1 VLKAGIKEGALT
13 GRAAAMAT
21 VKQPAPAGPDYLQRA
36 RALAP
41 TFVASQPHEEDAREL
56 DPRLLTEM
64 HKAGLF
70 RMLLPHWLNGGAL
83 DPLSYTRVVEEIA
96 KFDPSAAWCLNQGSG
111 CSMAAGYLEEPVAR
125 EIFGPPDGVLAWG
138 PSPGAKA
145 IATEGGY
152 IVNYSGSFASGSRH
166 ATWLGA
172 LCLVCEADG
181 SPRLRANGKQEMR
194 ALLFPRTSADVK
206 DVWHVVGLRGTGSDS
221 FSVKDLFVSSR
232 YTYIRDDEAT
242 RIDSSP
248 HYRYASTMIYSSG
261 FAHVALGIARG
272 FMDAFMALAAHKTPR
287 EARSTLKDNPMVQFE
302 VAQCEAK
309 WKAARHYLRA
319 NIREAWQQSSQTAR
333 NPTDAQRVAIRL
345 AATHAIHS
353 AKEVVA
359 TLYETAGAS
368 SILES
373 GPFER
378 RFRDINTV
386 TQQLQGRKAHYESAG
401 KFMLGVPIDLDSA
414 QI

>member
-1 VLKAGIKEGALT
+1 MSRTNASAASLLKSTSTPTRADYLERVGALALDF
-13 GRAAAMAT
+13 AAAQA
-21 VKQPAPAGPDYLQRA
+21 
-36 RALAP
+36 
-41 TFVASQPHEEDAREL
+41 HEEEAREL
-56 DPRLLTEM
+56 DPQLVARM
-64 HKAGLF
+64 HEAGLF
-70 RMLLPHWLNGGAL
+70 RMLLPRWLGGGAL

-96 KFDPSAAWCLNQGSG
+96 RYDASAAWCLNQGSG
-111 CSMAAGYLEEPVAR
+111 CSMAAGYLEPATAR
-125 EIFGPPDGVLAWG
+125 EVFGNPNDVLAWG

-145 IATEGGY
+145 VATEGGY

-181 SPRLRANGKQEMR
+181 SSRLRVNGKQEMR
-194 ALLFPRTSADVK
+194 ALLYPRGRADVK
-206 DVWHVVGLRGTGSDS
+206 DVWHTLGLRGTGSDS
-221 FSVKDLFVSSR
+221 FILKDLFVPCR
-232 YTYIRDDEAT
+232 YAYIRDDEAT

-248 HYRYASTMIYSSG
+248 HYRYSSTMVYSSG

-302 VAQCEAK
+302 VALCEAK
-309 WKAARHYLRA
+309 WKSARHYLRA
-319 NIREAWQQSSQTAR
+319 NIREAWQEIQSGR
-333 NPTDAQRVAIRL
+333 KPTDAQRVDIRL

-359 TLYETAGAS
+359 TLYESAGAS
-368 SILES
+368 AILKS

-401 KFMLGVPIDLDSA
+401 RFMLGVPIDLDAA

>member
-1 VLKAGIKEGALT
+1 VLKAGIKEGVLPGKTAS
-13 GRAAAMAT
+13 MAT
-21 VKQPAPAGPDYLQRA
+21 VQQPSPTGADYLQRA

-41 TFVASQPHEEDAREL
+41 TFAASQAHEENAREL
-56 DPRLLTEM
+56 DPRLVAEM

-96 KFDPSAAWCLNQGSG
+96 KFDSSAAWCLNQGSG

-145 IATEGGY
+145 VATAGGY
-152 IVNYSGSFASGSRH
+152 IVNCSGSFASGSRH

-172 LCLVCEADG
+172 LCLVHEADG
-181 SPRLRANGKQEMR
+181 SPRLKANGKTQMM
-194 ALLFPRTSADVK
+194 ALLYPKSKADVK
-206 DVWHVVGLRGTGSDS
+206 DVWHVMGLRGTGSDS
-221 FSVKDLFVSSR
+221 FVVKDLFVPEK
-232 YTYIRDDEAT
+232 YAYIRDDAAT
-242 RIDSSP
+242 RMDPSP
-248 HYRYASTMIYSSG
+248 HYRYASTMVYSSG

-287 EARSTLKDNPMVQFE
+287 EARSTLKDNPMVQSE

-309 WKAARHYLRA
+309 WSAARHYLRA
-319 NIREAWQQSSQTAR
+319 NIGDAWREIEQGR
-333 NPTDAQRVAIRL
+333 HPTDAQRVAIRL
-345 AATHAIHS
+345 AATHAIHA
-353 AKEVVA
+353 AKEVVG
-359 TLYETAGAS
+359 TLYEAAGAN

-373 GPFER
+373 GPFEK
-378 RFRDINTV
+378 RFRDIHTV
-386 TQQLQGRKAHYESAG
+386 TQQLQGRKSHYENAG

>member
-1 VLKAGIKEGALT
+1 MSRTKVSV
-13 GRAAAMAT
+13 AA
-21 VKQPAPAGPDYLQRA
+21 VEEPAPTPAPTRAVYLERV
-36 RALAP
+36 RALALD
-41 TFVASQPHEEDAREL
+41 FAAAQAHEEEAREL
-56 DPRLLTEM
+56 DPRLVAKM
-64 HKAGLF
+64 HEAGLF
-70 RMLLPHWLNGGAL
+70 RMLLPRWLDGGAL
-83 DPLSYTRVVEEIA
+83 DPLSYTRVVQEIA
-96 KFDPSAAWCLNQGSG
+96 RYDASAAWCLNQGSG
-111 CSMAAGYLEEPVAR
+111 CSMAAGYLEPATAR
-125 EIFGPPDGVLAWG
+125 EVFGNPDDVLAWG

-145 IATEGGY
+145 VATEGGY

-172 LCLVCEADG
+172 LCLVCEPDG

-194 ALLFPRTSADVK
+194 ALLYRRSKADVK
-206 DVWHVVGLRGTGSDS
+206 DVWHTIGLRGTGSDS
-221 FSVKDLFVSSR
+221 FILKDLFVPSR
-232 YTYIRDDEAT
+232 YAYIRDDEAT
-242 RIDSSP
+242 RIDSST
-248 HYRYASTMIYSSG
+248 HYPYTSTMIYASG

-302 VAQCEAK
+302 VALCEAK
-309 WKAARHYLRA
+309 WKSARHYLRA
-319 NIREAWQQSSQTAR
+319 NIGEAWQEIQA
-333 NPTDAQRVAIRL
+333 NGKPTDAQRVAIRL

-368 SILES
+368 AILKS

-386 TQQLQGRKAHYESAG
+386 TQQLQGRKSHYETAG
-401 KFMLGVPIDLDSA
+401 KFMLGVPLDLEAA
-414 QI
+414 QL